1 MPKTLANGDDDME
14 DEDDD
19 DDSDSDD
26 DEGDEASK
34 TPNIQV
40 ILGLTLVLFIHISCL

>member
-1 MPKTLANGDDDME
+1 VPKTFGNGEDE
-14 DEDDD
+14 DEDDE

-26 DEGDEASK
+26 DDGDEASK

-40 ILGLTLVLFIHISCL
+40 ILDSF

>member
-1 MPKTLANGDDDME
+1 MPKTLANGDDME

-26 DEGDEASK
+26 DDGDEASK

-40 ILGLTLVLFIHISCL
+40 IHDSF

>member
-1 MPKTLANGDDDME
+1 MPKTFGNGEDE
-14 DEDDD
+14 DEDDE

-26 DEGDEASK
+26 DDGDEASK

-40 ILGLTLVLFIHISCL
+40 ILDSF